1 MRYLG
6 VSIAAGVCLL
16 AAGAANAEERLADS
30 ELDRVV
36 AGFELSDASLSD
48 IFTQLTIA
56 DMPLLRIASTALADA
71 ITAETIAQN
80 DGIDDASGVASSPV
94 GPAVSLLSDFGE
106 TSGFTL
112 TIGGEPVPDI
122 VLPSAP

>member
-30 ELDRVV
+30 DLDRVV
-36 AGFELSDASLSD
+36 AGFELTTASIDQIASE
-48 IFTQLTIA
+48 LTIA
-56 DMPLLRIASTALADA
+56 RMPLLRIAAAALADA

-80 DGIDDASGVASSPV
+80 PDINDESGVASSPV
-94 GPAVSLLSDFGE
+94 GPVVSRLSGFGA
-106 TSGFTL
+106 TSGFSL
-112 TIGGEPVPDI
+112 TVGGAAVPDI
-122 VLPSAP
+122 APPS